1 MVEDV
6 TTDRTESFVYGLK
19 RPLTQYLT
27 PVQGTKPPIST
38 LTDMNLNSSIPFM
51 DVSPVRRLIT
61 GSACIS
67 LSLLL
72 LQTASAADFTVT
84 TPGGA
89 FAFTINGL
97 QPNPTLTL
105 VRGKTYTFDV
115 STSSSHPFWI
125 KSAGVQNNIT
135 TQGTLTYTVPNVASN
150 YTYICLNHSFMVG
163 QILTV
168 PAPTPPPPP
177 MVQILSV
184 EVGSNIVV
192 RSTGTNTWSVN
203 PQYSTDLASTNWFA
217 LTVLTNV
224 FSSGTNETICGRPP
238 GDNVFIRIQS
248 SPN

>member
-1 MVEDV
+1 MSRRAIFNPD
-6 TTDRTESFVYGLK
+6 
-19 RPLTQYLT
+19 
-27 PVQGTKPPIST
+27 QGTKPHITT
-38 LTDMNLNSSIPFM
+38 LTHVNVNASIPFM
-51 DVSPVRRLIT
+51 GVSPVLRFIT
-61 GSACIS
+61 RGSAGIS
-67 LSLLL
+67 AFLLL
-72 LQTASAADFTVT
+72 FQAASAANFSVT

-105 VRGKTYTFDV
+105 VRGRTYTFDV
-115 STSSSHPFWI
+115 GTSSSHPFWI

-135 TQGTLTYTVPNVASN
+135 SQGTITYTVPDVASN

-168 PAPTPPPPP
+168 PPPPPP
-177 MVQILSV
+177 PPTIAIASL
-184 EVGSNIVV
+184 EVGSNIVI

-238 GDNVFIRIQS
+238 GDNFFLRIQS